1 MTVGKPNLISKLA
14 GIYRYLCE
22 FELLTIESNEY
33 EMRLDQ
39 TGCTLK
45 KLKTALVRSIIMLA
59 VFLSGVMGILFWTGS
74 IQNIVQGVKTSFSG
88 YLDTLLLLAIS
99 VLLVLS
105 VIFLIRIPVNLKRIL
120 KSKNT
125 IAENQKMLGGVI
137 EKFKD
142 LFISMADEKADTEE
156 MFPDNN
162 FEYPFSR
169 YVKYAIDVLNSG
181 RADDFKEIMS
191 LIDELAHR
199 EKLLAEVE
207 KRSRS
212 VKQAALSGG
221 KAFRT
226 ARNAERAVKRSAG
239 NAS

>member
-1 MTVGKPNLISKLA
+1 MAIGKPNLISKLA

-39 TGCTLK
+39 MGRTLK
-45 KLKTALVRSIIMLA
+45 KQRTALARSIILLA
-59 VFLSGVMGILFWTGS
+59 VFLSGVIGILFWTGS
-74 IQNIVQGVKTSFSG
+74 IQNIIQGIRISFSG
-88 YLDTLLLLAIS
+88 YMDVLQLLAIS

-105 VIFLIRIPVNLKRIL
+105 IISLIKIPVNFTRIS
-120 KSKNT
+120 KSKNI
-125 IAENQKMLGGVI
+125 IADNQKMLGGVI

-142 LFISMADEKADTEE
+142 LFVSMADEKADTEE
-156 MFPDNN
+156 MFPDNS

-181 RADDFKEIMS
+181 QADDFKQIMS

-199 EKLLAEVE
+199 EKMLAEVE
-207 KRSRS
+207 RRSRS
-212 VKQAALSGG
+212 VKQATLSSG
-221 KAFRT
+221 KAYRT
-226 ARNAERAVKRSAG
+226 ARNAESAVKRSAS